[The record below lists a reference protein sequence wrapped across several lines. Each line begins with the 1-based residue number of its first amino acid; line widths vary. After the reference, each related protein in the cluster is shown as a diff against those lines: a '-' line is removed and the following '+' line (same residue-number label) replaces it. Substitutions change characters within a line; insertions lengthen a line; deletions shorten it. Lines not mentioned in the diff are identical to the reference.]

1 MPFGRISS
9 GSELADEW
17 QAMPLCYPCGMPWIK
32 DTTQARDPVVQ
43 HGMDMLGAAV
53 RRQRLRLHLSQTD
66 LSYRTG
72 IHQSTISR
80 FERGRRCGLRW
91 SRFAKLVAVLGG
103 LDFGDREPIAL
114 PGYRH
119 QVLTPNP
126 WVARQAELA
135 AAADEFG
142 DDKVEDEDEATA

>member
-1 MPFGRISS
+1 
-9 GSELADEW
+9 
-17 QAMPLCYPCGMPWIK
+17 MPWSEDGTRI
-32 DTTQARDPVVQ
+32 REPNVQ
-43 HGMDMLGAAV
+43 RGMDMLGAAV
-53 RRQRLRLHLSQTD
+53 KRQRLRLHLSQTD
-66 LSYRTG
+66 LSNRTG

-119 QVLTPNP
+119 QILTPNP
-126 WVARQAELA
+126 WVAQQAALA
-135 AAADEFG
+135 AAVG
-142 DDKVEDEDEATA
+142 DVVDDEDEATP

>member
-1 MPFGRISS
+1 MAP
-9 GSELADEW
+9 
-17 QAMPLCYPCGMPWIK
+17 CYPLQMPWMEDGTRIREA
-32 DTTQARDPVVQ
+32 DVQ
-43 HGMDMLGAAV
+43 RGMDLLGAAV
-53 RRQRLRLHLSQTD
+53 KRQRIRLHLSQTD

-91 SRFAKLVAVLGG
+91 SRFAKLIAVLGG

-135 AAADEFG
+135 AAAVKEVGNDE
-142 DDKVEDEDEATA
+142 VEDEEATP

>member
-1 MPFGRISS
+1 
-9 GSELADEW
+9 
-17 QAMPLCYPCGMPWIK
+17 MPLCYPCGMPWIK
-32 DTTQARDPVVQ
+32 DTTQARDPIVQ
-43 HGMDMLGAAV
+43 RGMDMLGAAV
-53 RRQRLRLHLSQTD
+53 KRQRLRLHLSQTD

-72 IHQSTISR
+72 VHQSTISR

-103 LDFGDREPIAL
+103 LDFGDREAIAL

-126 WVARQAELA
+126 WVVRQAELA
-135 AAADEFG
+135 AASDEFG
-142 DDKVEDEDEATA
+142 DDEVADEAEATA

>member
-1 MPFGRISS
+1 MPLGRILS
-9 GSELADEW
+9 GGEVAGEW
-17 QAMPLCYPCGMPWIK
+17 QASALCYPFAMPWIE
-32 DTTQARDPVVQ
+32 DTTRTRDPVVQ
-43 HGMDMLGAAV
+43 RGMDLLGAAV
-53 RRQRLRLHLSQTD
+53 KRQRLRLHLSQTD

-103 LDFGDREPIAL
+103 LDFGDREPIAP

-135 AAADEFG
+135 AAVGEVG
-142 DDKVEDEDEATA
+142 HEEVEDVDKATA